1 MGKVTIN
8 HLLKQCSNFLEC
20 SPSKCLFFGDRD
32 VDREFAEFAGMN
44 FYTDDKYDGS

>member
-1 MGKVTIN
+1 M
-8 HLLKQCSNFLEC
+8 QQFFLEC

-44 FYTDDKYDGS
+44 FIRMINMMVVK